1 MISSITNSTTYIL
14 YIYMMFRECHNIHS
28 TQFFLWRICNVAI
41 KNFYYIYKFYLE
53 VSVCRV
59 CDLIAIQDWIST
71 KEILLKVQSCKLC
84 NNKYIIASTQIINTD
99 FFAFIAALV
108 FKLLSSKVL
117 FINRKIFLDKKVKIL
132 EKYQK
137 RYFIK
142 HVPSKGNTSQPT
154 FPMFMQ
160 QLPHKTNI
168 N

>member
-28 TQFFLWRICNVAI
+28 TQFFLWRICDVAI
-41 KNFYYIYKFYLE
+41 RNFYYIYKFYLE

-59 CDLIAIQDWIST
+59 SDLIAIQDWIST

-99 FFAFIAALV
+99 FFAFIAALG

-132 EKYQK
+132 ENT
-137 RYFIK
+137 R
-142 HVPSKGNTSQPT
+142 KGVFLNTSQAKET
-154 FPMFMQ
+154 HLNQHFQ
-160 QLPHKTNI
+160 CLCNNYHIRQT
-168 N
+168 